1 MEFLL
6 SYLAAHRLEVIT
18 VFVSLLWLYLEYR
31 ASIWLWPVGIILP
44 LLWIPIA
51 WRAHLYGMLAINIY
65 YLITSIWG
73 WIAWLRRGRKEG
85 EQEAPITDIP
95 RRTLGYTHL
104 GMPVAYG
111 ALIWLS
117 GYLPEWRIPW
127 ADALLTLS
135 SIVGMVWMAR
145 GWRQHWICW
154 IIANAAGVISL
165 LNAEDYL
172 STFVYVVNFVTA
184 FFGYH
189 KWSQLMKR
197 QAKTEQ

>member
-6 SYLAAHRLEVIT
+6 SYLDAHRLEVIT

-85 EQEAPITDIP
+85 EQE
-95 RRTLGYTHL
+95 
-104 GMPVAYG
+104 G

-189 KWSQLMKR
+189 KWSRLMKS
-197 QAKTEQ
+197 QAKMEQ